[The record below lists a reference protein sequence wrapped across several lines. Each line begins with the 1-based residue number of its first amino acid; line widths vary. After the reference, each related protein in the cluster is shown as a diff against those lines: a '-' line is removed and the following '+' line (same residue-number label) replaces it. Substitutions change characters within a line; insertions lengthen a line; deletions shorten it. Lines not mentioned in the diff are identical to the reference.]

1 MPLVGNQTDLYSSLA
16 TTTQTNAK
24 NHSRDIVAIPGDP
37 RQLVQI
43 CRRLEATTCN
53 M

>member
-1 MPLVGNQTDLYSSLA
+1 MPPLGNQTDLYSSLA

-24 NHSRDIVAIPGDP
+24 IHSRDIVAIPGDP
-37 RQLVQI
+37 SQLVQT
-43 CRRLEATTCN
+43 CRRLEATN